1 VSTTAVGGAG
11 GFPSYRWVSPVRA
24 AQILGVPVADVYKL
38 IDGGRLPGYR
48 IADEVK
54 LLAHDIEALLD
65 DGGDDRPG

>member
-1 VSTTAVGGAG
+1 
-11 GFPSYRWVSPVRA
+11 VSPVRA

-54 LLAHDIEALLD
+54 LLAHDLEALLD
-65 DGGDDRPG
+65 DGADDRPG

>member
-1 VSTTAVGGAG
+1 MSTTAAGGAG

-38 IDGGRLPGYR
+38 IDGGQLPGYR

-65 DGGDDRPG
+65 AGGDDRPG

>member
-1 VSTTAVGGAG
+1 
-11 GFPSYRWVSPVRA
+11 VSPVRA